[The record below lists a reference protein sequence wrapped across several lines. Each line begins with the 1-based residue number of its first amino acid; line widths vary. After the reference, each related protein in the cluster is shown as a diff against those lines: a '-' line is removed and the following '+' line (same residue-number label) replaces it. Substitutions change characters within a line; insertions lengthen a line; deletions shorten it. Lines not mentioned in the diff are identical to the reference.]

1 MFVFFSLSKLVKGKL
16 FNELVLNIKEIF
28 PFPAFREINLEI
40 NLETVILSVK
50 ARRCVIYYLH
60 TAAAAC
66 ALSQLPLS
74 ERDIS
79 ASPGRHDQITGKN
92 IGLGVGGWLFHQL
105 PVWLWQLYPSH
116 CSDQKPDS
124 SLFFSYTPCSNP
136 QQILFDLTFK
146 TNPEFDHFSS
156 FPLLSRWPKP
166 MSSLG

>member
-50 ARRCVIYYLH
+50 ARRCVLYYLH

-105 PVWLWQLYPSH
+105 PV
-116 CSDQKPDS
+116 
-124 SLFFSYTPCSNP
+124 
-136 QQILFDLTFK
+136 
-146 TNPEFDHFSS
+146 
-156 FPLLSRWPKP
+156 
-166 MSSLG
+166 